1 MSTQPDQIL
10 ESYAE
15 SGDTRVPIHISGSPA
30 PEQFTIENGFPVI
43 TSLPVGSGGLNPAR
57 VDFNGV
63 FSAIT
68 RVLRWLNIG
77 GLFTWIDLTSRGG
90 YPIGARVRK
99 AGLPGCWINLVD
111 NNTTN
116 PDFGG
121 ANWGSDV
128 VASGTGDDAL
138 WDLIPLYVP
147 TPVNLSGLGVTL
159 ADWLTF
165 HPKWQ
170 LSDGTNGTHNLINR
184 FIIGALDENG
194 TTVTGV
200 ATTLGGTKNSV
211 IVNHNHA
218 LVDPE
223 HEHSGILPDAPTGET
238 YGVVHDFSDPDTTTP
253 ITGNTS
259 PAQTGQNVLNAGVSG
274 TNANLPP
281 YIALVYVERVTL

>member
-63 FSAIT
+63 FLAIT

-77 GLFTWIDLTSRGG
+77 GLFTWIDLTSSGG

-99 AGLPGCWINLVD
+99 VGLPGCWINLVD

-116 PDFGG
+116 PDTGG

-128 VASGTGDDAL
+128 VASGGSDDAL

-200 ATTLGGTKNSV
+200 ATAFGGSKDAV
-211 IVNHNHA
+211 VVAHA
-218 LVDPE
+218 HAV
-223 HEHSGILPDAPTGET
+223 
-238 YGVVHDFSDPDTTTP
+238 SDPGHYHSAINYEAVAGNEYSAIAGANNLISATSGVTTGVTVD
-253 ITGNTS
+253 S
-259 PAQTGQNVLNAGVSG
+259 AGVSG
-274 TNANLPP
+274 TNQRLPP
-281 YIALVYVERVTL
+281 YVALVYVERITL